1 MIATLLVFA
10 ALTAPPSAVV
20 VEQKGDTLHVTKV
33 PPTWREGMPV
43 VVLWQHAGARPSV
56 VAQGR
61 VEALVESQAVV
72 RLDSDRGD
80 QRWRPRD
87 GAVHRYEQ
95 ARYGGGSAA

>member
-43 VVLWQHAGARPSV
+43 VVLWQPIRGLRSWRKGASRRWCRAKPSC
-56 VAQGR
+56 
-61 VEALVESQAVV
+61 
-72 RLDSDRGD
+72 
-80 QRWRPRD
+80 
-87 GAVHRYEQ
+87 
-95 ARYGGGSAA
+95 GSTATAW